1 VQSLQGGE
9 EQHDT
14 LTVKSTDGTEH
25 VIDVTVVGTN
35 DAAVITFDAVSFTD
49 TGSNTSDH
57 ITNNNAVTLSGTYS
71 DIDGSVTQVQVFN
84 GVTPVGFATL
94 SAGTWILS
102 TTLADGT
109 YNQLRV
115 VATDN
120 TAATSQAT
128 NPTQIVVDTQ
138 NPTVSTVSIND
149 TKITD
154 ADATLTRT
162 ATITFSEAMDQTSTP
177 VISNNA
183 GTTLTSPTGGHWV
196 NSTQYAINYTVAD
209 NNVSLT
215 DITFNVSGA
224 KDLAGNTQT
233 TASNVSSGVAVDTQ
247 NPIVVISTI
256 AQNTTTITGT
266 TSERVST
273 MVIFDDLNKDGVQNN
288 GETALTG
295 TFNPSTTPNGQ
306 GTFNWTFTSNTNP
319 VNKDVYVAVATDLAG
334 NTGSSPGK
342 AAPAGIAGEPI
353 NLGLTSLDGEGYQLL
368 GVALRDVPSGW
379 LLTGATQNADGSWT
393 LHTGDVRDLTV
404 TTPTDFIGAMV
415 LQVETIWASAD
426 GTTKTVVVAD
436 NVEAYAPGSPIFA
449 WSGDDHLT
457 GSTGADQF
465 VFSQPIGHDVIH
477 SFDVSQDRIDLI
489 GYHGDNGT
497 ALNYADM
504 EARLSEDSAG
514 NAVITLADG
523 QSITLDGVHAADLTE
538 ANFEFDV
545 TPVMNNAGTMTIGD
559 GAMLP
564 LSGIINNTGTIG
576 LNSEGSGTLLQLI
589 QYGITLQGDGQIV
602 LSDDAGNVITGT
614 LSGVNLINVDNTIS
628 GAGQLGAGQLDL
640 DNAGDIIATG
650 THALVIDT
658 GDNVIENTGTLEAT
672 GSGGLVIDSDLDN
685 SGLVWAHGANVTF
698 NGAASGSGSLQVD
711 GVSTV
716 DFGSVASIATAL
728 AADATAKL
736 VLHDSFDFSGV
747 ISGLDGNDR
756 VDFADIMF
764 ATGVTLDYTANQNGT
779 GGVLH
784 VSDGAHE
791 ANINLL
797 GQYDVGG
804 FSTTSDELGGTL
816 VSYDPNH
823 H

>member
-1 VQSLQGGE
+1 
-9 EQHDT
+9 
-14 LTVKSTDGTEH
+14 
-25 VIDVTVVGTN
+25 
-35 DAAVITFDAVSFTD
+35 
-49 TGSNTSDH
+49 
-57 ITNNNAVTLSGTYS
+57 
-71 DIDGSVTQVQVFN
+71 
-84 GVTPVGFATL
+84 
-94 SAGTWILS
+94 
-102 TTLADGT
+102 
-109 YNQLRV
+109 
-115 VATDN
+115 
-120 TAATSQAT
+120 
-128 NPTQIVVDTQ
+128 
-138 NPTVSTVSIND
+138 
-149 TKITD
+149 
-154 ADATLTRT
+154 
-162 ATITFSEAMDQTSTP
+162 
-177 VISNNA
+177 
-183 GTTLTSPTGGHWV
+183 
-196 NSTQYAINYTVAD
+196 
-209 NNVSLT
+209 
-215 DITFNVSGA
+215 
-224 KDLAGNTQT
+224 
-233 TASNVSSGVAVDTQ
+233 
-247 NPIVVISTI
+247 
-256 AQNTTTITGT
+256 
-266 TSERVST
+266 
-273 MVIFDDLNKDGVQNN
+273 
-288 GETALTG
+288 
-295 TFNPSTTPNGQ
+295 
-306 GTFNWTFTSNTNP
+306 
-319 VNKDVYVAVATDLAG
+319 
-334 NTGSSPGK
+334 
-342 AAPAGIAGEPI
+342 
-353 NLGLTSLDGEGYQLL
+353 
-368 GVALRDVPSGW
+368 
-379 LLTGATQNADGSWT
+379 
-393 LHTGDVRDLTV
+393 
-404 TTPTDFIGAMV
+404 MV

-804 FSTTSDELGGTL
+804 FSTTSDEIGGTL
-816 VSYDPNH
+816 VTYDPNH

>member
-1 VQSLQGGE
+1 
-9 EQHDT
+9 
-14 LTVKSTDGTEH
+14 
-25 VIDVTVVGTN
+25 
-35 DAAVITFDAVSFTD
+35 
-49 TGSNTSDH
+49 
-57 ITNNNAVTLSGTYS
+57 
-71 DIDGSVTQVQVFN
+71 
-84 GVTPVGFATL
+84 
-94 SAGTWILS
+94 
-102 TTLADGT
+102 
-109 YNQLRV
+109 
-115 VATDN
+115 
-120 TAATSQAT
+120 
-128 NPTQIVVDTQ
+128 
-138 NPTVSTVSIND
+138 
-149 TKITD
+149 
-154 ADATLTRT
+154 
-162 ATITFSEAMDQTSTP
+162 
-177 VISNNA
+177 
-183 GTTLTSPTGGHWV
+183 
-196 NSTQYAINYTVAD
+196 
-209 NNVSLT
+209 
-215 DITFNVSGA
+215 
-224 KDLAGNTQT
+224 
-233 TASNVSSGVAVDTQ
+233 
-247 NPIVVISTI
+247 
-256 AQNTTTITGT
+256 
-266 TSERVST
+266 
-273 MVIFDDLNKDGVQNN
+273 
-288 GETALTG
+288 
-295 TFNPSTTPNGQ
+295 
-306 GTFNWTFTSNTNP
+306 
-319 VNKDVYVAVATDLAG
+319 
-334 NTGSSPGK
+334 
-342 AAPAGIAGEPI
+342 
-353 NLGLTSLDGEGYQLL
+353 
-368 GVALRDVPSGW
+368 
-379 LLTGATQNADGSWT
+379 
-393 LHTGDVRDLTV
+393 
-404 TTPTDFIGAMV
+404 
-415 LQVETIWASAD
+415 
-426 GTTKTVVVAD
+426 
-436 NVEAYAPGSPIFA
+436 
-449 WSGDDHLT
+449 
-457 GSTGADQF
+457 
-465 VFSQPIGHDVIH
+465 
-477 SFDVSQDRIDLI
+477 
-489 GYHGDNGT
+489 
-497 ALNYADM
+497 
-504 EARLSEDSAG
+504 
-514 NAVITLADG
+514 
-523 QSITLDGVHAADLTE
+523 
-538 ANFEFDV
+538 
-545 TPVMNNAGTMTIGD
+545 MNNAGTMTIGD

-602 LSDDAGNVITGT
+602 LSDDAGNVISGT
-614 LSGVNLINVDNTIS
+614 LSGVNLVNVDNTIS